1 MMAEGQYV
9 LRVES
14 SRNDFVIGLG
24 FAVAGVLAVSTSAV
38 LIRLAG
44 SVSAFEIA
52 FWRLLVATLALV
64 PVALAT
70 RTLGAVR
77 SLGWPRLAI
86 YGATLAVHFVAYN
99 AALQFAPVAH
109 VLPLLY
115 TSTIMLAI
123 LSAFLLKESLRPRQ
137 IAGIVIVLSGVVVLT
152 GFEPRFGLRIAIGD
166 GLALLSAAAYAA
178 YSLVGRRERA
188 RIPLLAYAIA
198 VYGSAAVWVFPFALL
213 AALSAGAS
221 VARYDWQVVAA
232 LLGLGLIPNT
242 LGHTLYNA
250 SVRRLNAAIANVIY
264 TQEMTGA
271 ILLAWLILGEVPG
284 VNAVVGAIIMLVG
297 ILFVLLP

>member
-1 MMAEGQYV
+1 
-9 LRVES
+9 
-14 SRNDFVIGLG
+14 
-24 FAVAGVLAVSTSAV
+24 
-38 LIRLAG
+38 
-44 SVSAFEIA
+44 
-52 FWRLLVATLALV
+52 
-64 PVALAT
+64 
-70 RTLGAVR
+70 
-77 SLGWPRLAI
+77 
-86 YGATLAVHFVAYN
+86 
-99 AALQFAPVAH
+99 
-109 VLPLLY
+109 
-115 TSTIMLAI
+115 
-123 LSAFLLKESLRPRQ
+123 
-137 IAGIVIVLSGVVVLT
+137 
-152 GFEPRFGLRIAIGD
+152 
-166 GLALLSAAAYAA
+166 
-178 YSLVGRRERA
+178 
-188 RIPLLAYAIA
+188 
-198 VYGSAAVWVFPFALL
+198 VWVFPFALL